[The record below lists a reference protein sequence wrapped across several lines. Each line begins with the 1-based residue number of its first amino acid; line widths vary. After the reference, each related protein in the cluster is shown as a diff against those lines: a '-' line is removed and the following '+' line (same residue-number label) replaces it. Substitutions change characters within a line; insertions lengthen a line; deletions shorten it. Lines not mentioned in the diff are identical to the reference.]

1 VPAHEREEALAGA
14 ASGFEGGDDGAIGLW
29 VAAAGGVDEDF
40 ETLGQLLEFGDFFVE
55 LEKFAFGEIAG
66 GLAGGFARIEG
77 VGQYGSFGESEAET
91 LTLFEK
97 ANALDVGGGVLA
109 EAGLG
114 FARLRENA
122 FAFIE
127 ADGFYA
133 YLGLPGN
140 LGDRHSLIV
149 IGYLPELQQV
159 QEQLESPQG
168 QVPQQEQDLFVIPR
182 A

>member
-1 VPAHEREEALAGA
+1 MPAHEREEALAGA
-14 ASGFEGGDDGAIGLW
+14 ASGFEGGDDGAIGLR
-29 VAAAGGVDEDF
+29 VAAAGGIYEGF
-40 ETLGQLLEFGDFFVE
+40 EALGQLLEFGDFFVE
-55 LEKFAFGEIAG
+55 LKEFAFGEIAS
-66 GLAGGFARIEG
+66 GLAGGFAGIEG
-77 VGQYGSFGESEAET
+77 VGEYGGFGEGEAET
-91 LTLFEK
+91 LTLLEE

-109 EAGLG
+109 ETGLG

-133 YLGLPGN
+133 HLGLPGN